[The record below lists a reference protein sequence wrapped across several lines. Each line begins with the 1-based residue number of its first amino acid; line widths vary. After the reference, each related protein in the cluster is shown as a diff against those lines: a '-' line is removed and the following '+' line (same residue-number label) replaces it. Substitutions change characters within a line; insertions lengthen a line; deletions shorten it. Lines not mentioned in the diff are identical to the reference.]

1 MDSACAGSLTNKR
14 SLLVNIRPCS
24 ERFVGSDGVVE
35 SAECIGDMPVLA
47 VDGSGKIVKKTFT
60 NVRCVPKFE
69 FTLLSVVQLWEEQRI
84 DSLFANLKHL
94 QFPADEGGIKLPY
107 AKAHRLPTLRLVSA
121 ASGKASSYGRE
132 PRPGA
137 PAKQPARAEL
147 PTTVADL
154 VMGALGADQLGFHRV
169 GYSAFVRKLPAS
181 QAAELL

>member
-94 QFPADEGGIKLPY
+94 QFPADEGGIKLPSWLPY
-107 AKAHRLPTLRLVSA
+107 AMHRALGRKRPLYPNQSPANARERPLSTWYRTPDHVSA
-121 ASGKASSYGRE
+121 LRSKF
-132 PRPGA
+132 
-137 PAKQPARAEL
+137 L
-147 PTTVADL
+147 N
-154 VMGALGADQLGFHRV
+154 
-169 GYSAFVRKLPAS
+169 
-181 QAAELL
+181 